1 MRARYEAIVGP
12 LDFIRDGD
20 LATISTPSDYL
31 GVNYYAR
38 RVMRAAPDRD
48 PYPWEVVVLGDAG
61 LTGGVTGGVPMT
73 EGGTEITPHAFT
85 DLLVRLKDDYGDPR
99 IIVTENGAVYAD
111 EPGQDGHVHDELR
124 VAYIAEHL
132 AAVHAAIEQGV
143 EVTGYCYWSLLDN
156 FEWALG
162 YLQRFGIVHVDYETQ
177 KRTIKDSGLY
187 YARVARANE
196 LV

>member
-1 MRARYEAIVGP
+1 
-12 LDFIRDGD
+12 
-20 LATISTPSDYL
+20 
-31 GVNYYAR
+31 
-38 RVMRAAPDRD
+38 
-48 PYPWEVVVLGDAG
+48 
-61 LTGGVTGGVPMT
+61 
-73 EGGTEITPHAFT
+73 
-85 DLLVRLKDDYGDPR
+85 
-99 IIVTENGAVYAD
+99 
-111 EPGQDGHVHDELR
+111 
-124 VAYIAEHL
+124 
-132 AAVHAAIEQGV
+132 VHAAIEQGV